1 MQLTED
7 LRERPLPLPRRAR
20 RRPTPAVDE
29 AAAPPAELFSAATNA
44 AVTALAF
51 LSAAALAIYLLLVD
65 AAASAPG
72 GQPLS
77 PRTALLFTAVFVGL
91 GPLVVLN
98 GQRRV
103 EDLAQELAVD
113 QQAPRWLLSGHARF
127 VLALTAVATL
137 FAWLPLRRLNDYG
150 AFPMPGTSATAVYLL
165 ASAAAICLCSHGI
178 FTAATFL
185 RAAHSFGREPG
196 HTLAALTRERCEQV
210 FQRAHVYVAWS
221 FSVVGALQLP
231 VLLLFRPALPAASQA
246 VAVLFIAILSL
257 VGPLLFWLPRHWQRA
272 RLQEEAAA
280 IVRDVAAGA
289 PPSLLERLPA
299 YDFWM
304 QRLKTTGLS
313 LTLPALAVAAVTH
326 AEDLEF
332 LLRVLSSLSG

>member
-20 RRPTPAVDE
+20 RRAAPAVG
-29 AAAPPAELFSAATNA
+29 ASTATLFSAGTNA
-44 AVTALAF
+44 VVTALA
-51 LSAAALAIYLLLVD
+51 LLGALALATYILLVE
-65 AAASAPG
+65 AAASAPA
-72 GQPLS
+72 GQPMA
-77 PRTALLFTAVFVGL
+77 PRSALLFTAVFVGL
-91 GPLVVLN
+91 GPFVVLN

-103 EDLAQELAVD
+103 EDLAQELGVD
-113 QQAPRWLLSGHARF
+113 EQAPRWLLSGHAVF
-127 VLALTAVATL
+127 VAVLTSVATL
-137 FAWLPLRRLNDYG
+137 FAWIPTRRLDDYG
-150 AFPMPGTSATAVYLL
+150 AFPMPGASSAGVYLL

-185 RAAHSFGREPG
+185 RVAHHLGREPG
-196 HTLAALTRERCEQV
+196 RTLAALTRERCEQV
-210 FQRAHVYVAWS
+210 FQRAHVFVAWS

-231 VLLLFRPALPAASQA
+231 VLLLFRPALPAASQV

-272 RLQEEAAA
+272 RLHEEAAA
-280 IVRDVAAGA
+280 LVRDVAAGA
-289 PPSLLERLPA
+289 SPALLDRLPA

-304 QRLKTTGLS
+304 QRLKTTGLT
-313 LTLPALAVAAVTH
+313 LTLPALAVAVVTR

-332 LLRVLSSLSG
+332 LARLVRNLTA

>member
-1 MQLTED
+1 MA
-7 LRERPLPLPRRAR
+7 AR
-20 RRPTPAVDE
+20 H
-29 AAAPPAELFSAATNA
+29 ELFSAGTNA
-44 AVTALAF
+44 VVTALAL
-51 LSAAALAIYLLLVD
+51 LSAVALATYLLLVD
-65 AAASAPG
+65 AAATSPA
-72 GQPLS
+72 GQALA

-91 GPLVVLN
+91 GPFVVLN

-103 EDLAQELAVD
+103 EDLTQELGVV
-113 QQAPRWLLSGHARF
+113 QQAPRWLLRGHAPF
-127 VLALTAVATL
+127 VLALTTVATL
-137 FAWLPLRRLNDYG
+137 FAWIPMRRLDELG
-150 AFPMPGTSATAVYLL
+150 AFPMPGASAAAVYLL

-196 HTLAALTRERCEQV
+196 RTLAALTRERCEQV

-231 VLLLFRPALPAASQA
+231 VLLLFRPALPTASQV
-246 VAVLFIAILSL
+246 VAVLFIAILTL

-272 RLQEEAAA
+272 RLQDEAAA

-289 PPSLLERLPA
+289 SPALLERLPA

-326 AEDLEF
+326 AEDVE
-332 LLRVLSSLSG
+332 LLVRLVGNLNG

>member
-1 MQLTED
+1 M
-7 LRERPLPLPRRAR
+7 
-20 RRPTPAVDE
+20 DE
-29 AAAPPAELFSAATNA
+29 PAAPRAELFSAATNTV
-44 AVTALAF
+44 VTALA
-51 LSAAALAIYLLLVD
+51 LLGAVSLATYLLLVD
-65 AAASAPG
+65 AAASSSP
-72 GQPLS
+72 GQPLA

-91 GPLVVLN
+91 GPFVVLN

-103 EDLAQELAVD
+103 EDLAEELEVD
-113 QQAPRWLLSGHARF
+113 RQAPRWLLSGHTAF
-127 VLALTAVATL
+127 VAVLTTIATL
-137 FAWLPLRRLNDYG
+137 FAWIPMQRLDEQN
-150 AFPMPGTSATAVYLL
+150 AFPMPGASSVAVYLIV
-165 ASAAAICLCSHGI
+165 SAAAICLCSHGI

-196 HTLAALTRERCEQV
+196 RTLAALTRERCELV
-210 FQRAHVYVAWS
+210 FQRAHVFVAWS

-231 VLLLFRPALPAASQA
+231 VLLLFRPALPTASA
-246 VAVLFIAILSL
+246 VVAVLFIAVLSL

-289 PPSLLERLPA
+289 SPALLERLPA

-313 LTLPALAVAAVTH
+313 LTLPALAVAAATH
-326 AEDLEF
+326 AEDVEF
-332 LLRVLSSLSG
+332 LVRILSTLNG